1 MKSDAW
7 SRRMISDLEL
17 TTSHIPWDIV
27 KFHVNEL
34 RDIFKPCED
43 LVCRIWR
50 HETFKGIV
58 IEMGLR

>member
-1 MKSDAW
+1 
-7 SRRMISDLEL
+7 MISDLEL